1 MKHARQLLVL
11 IWLLLSS
18 FAFAQN
24 KLVLT
29 LNDAFET
36 AMANNSDIQ
45 KQLVALEGARRV
57 KNASWNMFLP
67 EISAVTGSVSN
78 SHTLYDGTEKLS
90 KDQKNSWR
98 WSAGTGISIG
108 FSTSIPYKIK
118 QNILNYQIAQTS
130 YNKLVSDLKMNIT
143 SQFYSLTAELK
154 NISILK
160 EAQKL
165 AKDQLAVV
173 QANYNNGLA
182 SELDLLKAKYAYQS
196 TRPKITQA
204 QTTYNAN
211 AANFMLLLG
220 LDPSTSFS
228 LKGSTATVELNLPSV
243 NELSAKFLDSRY
255 DVQQAVQNLTSAEL
269 GLRTTQHSTLAP
281 TLNLSENFST
291 GNEIKEGVPKPS
303 VSGSFSASISIPISG
318 WIPNSN
324 KNLPIKSAKDAI
336 KQAQISLEAA
346 RKNARQDISRKAAET
361 MRIYESLEILDLNCQ
376 IANRAYELARVGYGS
391 GLVSQTEL
399 ESQQQDRLSA
409 QQSLMQGEISYI
421 TSLHTLANALNI
433 SYEEL
438 ISLYGVK

>member
-1 MKHARQLLVL
+1 MKHARQLLIIIL
-11 IWLLLSS
+11 LLLSAFV
-18 FAFAQN
+18 FAENRF
-24 KLVLT
+24 VLT

-67 EISAVTGSVSN
+67 EISAVTGSVNN

-90 KDQKNSWR
+90 KDQKSSWR

-130 YNKLVSDLKMNIT
+130 YNKLVSDLNMNIT

-281 TLNLSENFST
+281 TLNLIENFST
-291 GNEIKEGVPKPS
+291 GNEIKDGVPKPS
-303 VSGSFSASISIPISG
+303 VTGSFSASISIPISG

-361 MRIYESLEILDLNCQ
+361 RRIYESLEILDLNCQ

>member
-1 MKHARQLLVL
+1 MKHARHLLVCVL
-11 IWLLLSS
+11 LLLSS
-18 FAFAQN
+18 FAFAEN
-24 KLVLT
+24 RLVLT

-36 AMANNSDIQ
+36 AIANNSDIQ
-45 KQLVALEGARRV
+45 KQLIALEGARRV
-57 KNASWNMFLP
+57 KEASWNMFLP
-67 EISAVTGSVSN
+67 NVSATGRIGN
-78 SHTLYDGTEKLS
+78 EHNLYDGTEKMT
-90 KDQKNSWR
+90 KDQKNSWS
-98 WSAGTGISIG
+98 WSGSAGLSIG
-108 FSTSIPYKIK
+108 FSTSIPYRIR
-118 QNILNYQIAQTS
+118 QNILRYQIAQTT

-196 TRPKITQA
+196 TKPKITQA

-228 LKGSTATVELNLPSV
+228 LKGSTATVELKLPSI
-243 NELSAKFLDSRY
+243 NELSTKFLDSRF
-255 DVQQAVQNLTSAEL
+255 DVQQAVQNLSSAEL
-269 GLRTTQHSTLAP
+269 GLKTTQHSSLSP
-281 TLNLSENFST
+281 TLNLSENFSS
-291 GNEIKEGVPKPS
+291 GGQIKDGAPKPS
-303 VSGSFSASISIPISG
+303 VNGSFSASISIPISG
-318 WIPNSN
+318 WIPNSST
-324 KNLPIKSAKDAI
+324 NLDIKSAKDSI
-336 KQAQISLEAA
+336 KQAQISLEAI
-346 RKNARQDISRKAAET
+346 RKSARQDISKKAAET
-361 MRIYESLEILDLNCQ
+361 RRIYESLEMLNLNCQ

-399 ESQQQDRLSA
+399 ESQQQDRLTA

>member
-1 MKHARQLLVL
+1 MKHARQLLIIIL
-11 IWLLLSS
+11 LLLSAFV
-18 FAFAQN
+18 FAEN
-24 KLVLT
+24 RLVLT

-36 AMANNSDIQ
+36 AIANNSDIQ
-45 KQLVALEGARRV
+45 KQLIALEGARRV

-90 KDQKNSWR
+90 KDQKSSWR

-118 QNILNYQIAQTS
+118 QNILNYQIAQTL

-228 LKGSTATVELNLPSV
+228 LKGSTATVELKLPSI
-243 NELSAKFLDSRY
+243 NELSTKFLDSRY

-291 GNEIKEGVPKPS
+291 GNEIKDGAPKPS
-303 VSGSFSASISIPISG
+303 VTGSFSASISIPISG

-361 MRIYESLEILDLNCQ
+361 RRIYESLEILDLNCQ

-399 ESQQQDRLSA
+399 ESQQQDRLTA

>member
-57 KNASWNMFLP
+57 KDASWNMFLP

-160 EAQKL
+160 DAQKL

-220 LDPSTSFS
+220 LEPSTSFS
-228 LKGSTATVELNLPSV
+228 LKGSTATQELKLPSL
-243 NELSAKFLDSRY
+243 NELATKFLDSRY

-269 GLRTTQHSTLAP
+269 GLKTTQHSTLAP
-281 TLNLSENFST
+281 SLNLMENFQS
-291 GNEIKEGVPKPS
+291 GGQIKDGAPKPS
-303 VSGSFSASISIPISG
+303 VNGTFSASISIPLSG

-324 KNLPIKSAKDAI
+324 KNLTIKSAKDSI
-336 KQAQISLEAA
+336 KQAQIALEAV
-346 RKNARQDISRKAAET
+346 RKNARQDISKKAAET
-361 MRIYESLEILDLNCQ
+361 MRLYESLEILELNCQ

-399 ESQQQDRLSA
+399 ESQQQDRLTA

-421 TSLHTLANALNI
+421 TSLHTLANDLNI
-433 SYEEL
+433 SFDEL
-438 ISLYGVK
+438 IALYGVK

>member
-1 MKHARQLLVL
+1 MKHARQLLIIIL
-11 IWLLLSS
+11 LLLSAFV
-18 FAFAQN
+18 FAEN
-24 KLVLT
+24 RLVLT

-36 AMANNSDIQ
+36 AIANNSDIQ
-45 KQLVALEGARRV
+45 KQLIALEGARRV

-90 KDQKNSWR
+90 KDQKSSWR

-118 QNILNYQIAQTS
+118 QNILNYQIAQTT
-130 YNKLVSDLKMNIT
+130 YDKLVSDLKMNIT

-228 LKGSTATVELNLPSV
+228 LKGSTATVELKLPSV
-243 NELSAKFLDSRY
+243 NELAQKFLDSRY

-291 GNEIKEGVPKPS
+291 GNEIKDGAPKPS
-303 VSGSFSASISIPISG
+303 VTGSFSASISIPISG

-361 MRIYESLEILDLNCQ
+361 RRIYESLEILDLNCQ

-399 ESQQQDRLSA
+399 ESQQQDRLTA